1 MGISS
6 LLLSG
11 QKTHSHSRIS
21 TSFPSHV
28 DFFNTKSEAYR
39 YLEREYLNHC
49 KKEGIEDPY
58 AEDSFDYQ
66 IGSDFAYIFGKYY
79 WDIFE
84 GDVEMV

>member
-1 MGISS
+1 MKVFVCTTVDLFNVGYN
-6 LLLSG
+6 
-11 QKTHSHSRIS
+11 
-21 TSFPSHV
+21 PSHV